1 MPRDRRANVDFRL
14 PRRGHVGDDSVVP
27 DDIPQSSDQPD
38 ETAMLRAALQAAQA
52 RIAALEQIIK
62 GFQRARFGQSSERV
76 DAGQLA
82 LELGRA
88 PVLPEPANDTPTK
101 PRDRKDAGQR
111 RRNRGALPAH
121 LERIEEVLDLA
132 DQGCPC
138 CGVAMRRIG
147 EDRSERLDVVPAQLR
162 VRVTIRPRYACRRCE
177 EGVHQAPAPAR
188 AIPGGLPTEAL
199 LAQVLVAK
207 YGDGLPLYRQAAIL
221 ARQGIHLDRS
231 TLCDWVAKAC
241 WWLRPLHGLILAHIT
256 ANARVF
262 ADDTP
267 LPTLERGRGRTRDGR
282 LWAYAVDDRAC
293 GGTGPPAVAYLYAP
307 DRKGIRPAAHLAGF
321 RGVLQVDGYNG
332 FKALERS
339 RNDGSVV
346 LAFCW
351 AHLRRRFFE
360 IHAGT
365 ASPIAAEALLRIGE
379 IYAIEREIRGQP
391 PEQRVAVR
399 QTRSAPLV
407 ASMQAWLRAQLDRV
421 SRDSALAKAIRYGLR
436 HWAGLERF
444 LEDGRLELDTNI
456 VEREIRPVAVTR
468 KAALFAGSEGGGENW
483 AIATTLIRTA
493 ILNGL
498 DPQAWLRDALEGM
511 VSGEV
516 RSTQLAVLLPWNWRQ
531 PGIAA
536 AA

>member
-1 MPRDRRANVDFRL
+1 M
-14 PRRGHVGDDSVVP
+14 P
-27 DDIPQSSDQPD
+27 DDIPQSPD
-38 ETAMLRAALQAAQA
+38 EPDDTAMLRAALAAA
-52 RIAALEQIIK
+52 EVRIAALEQIIK

-76 DAGQLA
+76 EIGQLA

-88 PVLPEPANDTPTK
+88 PVLPEPANNTPAK
-101 PRDRKDAGQR
+101 PRDRQDPGQR
-111 RRNRGALPAH
+111 RRNRGALPSP
-121 LERIEEVLDLA
+121 LERIEEVLDLPH
-132 DQGCPC
+132 QGCPC

-162 VRVTIRPRYACRRCE
+162 VHVTIRPRYACRRCE

-207 YGDGLPLYRQAAIL
+207 YGDGLPLYLQTAIL
-221 ARQGIHLDRS
+221 ARQGINLDRS
-231 TLCDWVAKAC
+231 TLCDWVAKSC
-241 WWLRPLHGLILAHIT
+241 WWLRPLHGLILGHIT
-256 ANARVF
+256 GNARVV

-267 LPTLERGRGRTRDGR
+267 LPTLERGLGRTMDGR
-282 LWAYAVDDRAC
+282 LWAYAVNDRAC

-307 DRKGIRPAAHLAGF
+307 DRKGIRPAAHLASF
-321 RGVLQVDGYNG
+321 RGVLQVDGYAG

-365 ASPIAAEALLRIGE
+365 ASPIAAEAVLRIGE
-379 IYAIEREIRGQP
+379 IYAIEREIRGQSP
-391 PEQRVAVR
+391 QQRVTIR
-399 QTRSAPLV
+399 QASTAPLV
-407 ASMQAWLRAQLDRV
+407 AAMQTWLRAQLNRV
-421 SRDSALAKAIRYGLR
+421 SSDSALAKAIRYGLR
-436 HWAGLERF
+436 HWVGLERF
-444 LEDGRLELDTNI
+444 LSDGRLELDTNI

-468 KAALFAGSEGGGENW
+468 KAALFAGSEGGGETW

-493 ILNGL
+493 ILNGIN
-498 DPQAWLRDALEGM
+498 PQAWLTDVLERM

-516 RSTQLAVLLPWNWRQ
+516 RSTQLATLLPWNWRQ
-531 PGIAA
+531 PGTAA